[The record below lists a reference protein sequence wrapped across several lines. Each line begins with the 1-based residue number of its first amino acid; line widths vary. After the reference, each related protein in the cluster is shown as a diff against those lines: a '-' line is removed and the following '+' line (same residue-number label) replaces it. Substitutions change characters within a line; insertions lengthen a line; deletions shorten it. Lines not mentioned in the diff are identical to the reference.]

1 MNDVVLIM
9 GGRAIT
15 VAEAVTAAGM
25 LAGLLLLGLLMI
37 ALRARR
43 EQAEAQAA
51 AAERQRELDDKL
63 EAMTRLHAEMTGRMQ
78 TMAEVFG
85 SRQAELTRA
94 IGDRF
99 DSLRGTVHSTL
110 SENAE
115 RAAEHLGK
123 LNERL
128 AVIDAA
134 QANLKGLA
142 SEMLS
147 LKDVLSNKQARGA
160 YGQGR
165 MEAIIRDALPARAF
179 EFQATLPNRARPDC
193 IIRLPGDDRPLV
205 VDAKF
210 PLEGFAALRE
220 AQSEEARVASL
231 KRVRNDLQVHI
242 RDIAEKYLLP
252 GQTQDLALMF
262 VPSEALYADLSEQ
275 FEDLVQKAYRA
286 RVLIVSPSLLLMAV
300 QVAQAIVRDAAIRDQ
315 ARMIQ
320 VEVGKLLD

>member
-1 MNDVVLIM
+1 MNDIVLII

-15 VAEAVTAAGM
+15 VAEAITAAGI
-25 LAGLLLLGLLMI
+25 LAGLLLLGLLMV
-37 ALRARR
+37 AMRARR

-99 DSLRGTVHSTL
+99 DSLRGTMHSTL

-134 QANLKGLA
+134 QENLKGLA
-142 SEMLS
+142 GEMLS

-165 MEAIIRDALPARAF
+165 MEAIIRDALPSRAF

-220 AQSEEARVASL
+220 AQSDEARLAATR
-231 KRVRNDLQVHI
+231 RVRNDLQTHI
-242 RDIAEKYLLP
+242 KDIADKYLLP
-252 GQTQDLALMF
+252 GETQDLALMF
-262 VPSEALYADLSEQ
+262 VPPRRSMLISRSNSRILCRRRIA
-275 FEDLVQKAYRA
+275 RA
-286 RVLIVSPSLLLMAV
+286 C
-300 QVAQAIVRDAAIRDQ
+300 
-315 ARMIQ
+315 
-320 VEVGKLLD
+320 